1 MATRS
6 CPHCGHTILM
16 VARFC
21 GRCGQSSVPTAGEL
35 GTAEVEGAPST
46 IEPLEAPRLAE
57 GVIHEEA
64 TRANWRP
71 DPEILAAAAG
81 PKPSH
86 VPLQGSAPV
95 HAAPLPAAGEPPR
108 VLLKTALG
116 MPAPTL
122 DAPPNAPAYDPLAE
136 DTATDGGAE
145 HRAAAMMKAQNQA
158 AFAQVSSNATLP
170 LNPPPA
176 LTPPPPALAPVAPAA
191 AAPAQPP
198 PAAQPEGGRSLMKTA
213 LMPMHAPPPQEA
225 PAMHAQVAAAPGF
238 PAPQAAQ
245 APQAPVGAQQ
255 PEVLAPT
262 AAPPLRTMLGVAMPG
277 IAPVHATPEEPPK
290 RVAALGTLL
299 GVAAPGIAPSSPPP
313 AGSSAPPGG
322 PGAPGSEPVL
332 GARSNRTLLG
342 VSGPPKGNRA
352 PAIDPHAPGVLT
364 AAFKIPTV
372 LPAPAPPPSIELPEA
387 PELGQKKGFPVAPVV
402 GGAALLLAVGGAAL
416 FFTLKSGP
424 PLTAQGRVDET
435 GKEALAIHCPSCPD
449 GTKLSLGQAS
459 VDVKAGEAL
468 LPLAEPLAL
477 GANEFQVTVK
487 KPSGRDDTVKLSV
500 PVSYRVRAD
509 LASLGADP
517 PAIVVHAEAIAGAKV
532 EVGGQPVPIPP
543 AGGKGDLTFPLGD
556 ETVGP
561 SDDSKLVER
570 SLPFKVTLP
579 DRAETGALPVR
590 ARVVPLHLDAP
601 GTRAVVAQGPC
612 KITGQTVVG
621 GKLFVN
627 GKEVTLGSR
636 GEFQAEEPCAAPGA
650 YKVEVIAKMQGLASR
665 KASFTIT
672 RVPSL
677 EAEAKAWDT
686 RGLVAFADIPK
697 PESVGKP
704 TEVEGEVVEARSV
717 NGLTV
722 GIVDNRRGCKSA
734 CLVRVLYGG
743 PEGLQKGQTVKVY
756 GYPTRVVTA
765 DGRTV
770 PEIDSAFVLGERK
783 PR

>member
-1 MATRS
+1 
-6 CPHCGHTILM
+6 M

-21 GRCGQSSVPTAGEL
+21 GRCGQSSAPTAGEL
-35 GTAEVEGAPST
+35 GAAEVEGAPST

-81 PKPSH
+81 PQPSH
-86 VPLQGSAPV
+86 VPLQGIAPV
-95 HAAPLPAAGEPPR
+95 MAAPLPAAGEPPR

-122 DAPPNAPAYDPLAE
+122 DAPPNAYDPLAE

-145 HRAAAMMKAQNQA
+145 HRAASMMQAQNQA

-176 LTPPPPALAPVAPAA
+176 LTPPPPALSPQPALASAPMPAELAPTPFA
-191 AAPAQPP
+191 P
-198 PAAQPEGGRSLMKTA
+198 PAAEGGRSLQKTA
-213 LMPMHAPPPQEA
+213 LMPMHAPA
-225 PAMHAQVAAAPGF
+225 PAAQAPVAPAAAPGF
-238 PAPQAAQ
+238 LAPQG
-245 APQAPVGAQQ
+245 APP

-313 AGSSAPPGG
+313 AGSGAPP
-322 PGAPGSEPVL
+322 APGSEPVL

-364 AAFKIPTV
+364 AAFKIPAV
-372 LPAPAPPPSIELPEA
+372 LPAPAPPPSIDLPEA

-459 VDVKAGEAL
+459 VDVKAGEGL

-487 KPSGRDDTVKLSV
+487 KPNGRDDTVKLSV

-532 EVGGQPVPIPP
+532 EVGGQPVPLPP

-556 ETVGP
+556 ETAGP

-570 SLPFKVTLP
+570 SLPFKVTLA
-579 DRAETGALPVR
+579 DRTETGALPVR

-627 GKEVTLGSR
+627 GKELTLGSR

-650 YKVEVIAKMQGLASR
+650 FKVEVTAKMQGLASR

-677 EAEAKAWDT
+677 EAEAKAWDA

-697 PESVGKP
+697 PESVGKR

-770 PEIDSAFVLGERK
+770 PEVDAAFVLGERK

>member
-1 MATRS
+1 
-6 CPHCGHTILM
+6 M

-21 GRCGQSSVPTAGEL
+21 GRCGQSSAPTEAGEL
-35 GTAEVEGAPST
+35 GTGRRTQTPAPF
-46 IEPLEAPRLAE
+46 EPRLAE
-57 GVIHEEA
+57 GVMHEEA

-71 DPEILAAAAG
+71 DPEILAAA
-81 PKPSH
+81 
-86 VPLQGSAPV
+86 SAPA
-95 HAAPLPAAGEPPR
+95 HAAPLPAAG
-108 VLLKTALG
+108 
-116 MPAPTL
+116 
-122 DAPPNAPAYDPLAE
+122 APARSVQKTSLGIATPLVLAE
-136 DTATDGGAE
+136 DTATDGGAA
-145 HRAAAMMKAQNQA
+145 HRAAAMMMAESQA
-158 AFAQVSSNATLP
+158 AFAQVNSNATLP

-176 LTPPPPALAPVAPAA
+176 LTPAPPPPAE
-191 AAPAQPP
+191 AAPAPFADAP
-198 PAAQPEGGRSLMKTA
+198 GRSLQKTA
-213 LMPMHAPPPQEA
+213 MMPMHAPMQPA
-225 PAMHAQVAAAPGF
+225 PAPADANVPQAGTPGF
-238 PAPQAAQ
+238 PPPQGPPALLAQPAPSPAPQ
-245 APQAPVGAQQ
+245 PGA
-255 PEVLAPT
+255 LAPS

-277 IAPVHATPEEPPK
+277 IAPVHASEEPPK
-290 RVAALGTLL
+290 RVAALGTLI
-299 GVAAPGIAPSSPPP
+299 GVAAPGIAPTGAGSSPPG
-313 AGSSAPPGG
+313 AGASSAPP
-322 PGAPGSEPVL
+322 AAEAVI
-332 GARSNRTLLG
+332 GARSNRTLVG

-364 AAFKIPTV
+364 AAFKIPAV
-372 LPAPAPPPSIELPEA
+372 LPAPAPPRSITMPDA
-387 PELGQKKGFPVAPVV
+387 PELATKKGFPVAPVV
-402 GGAALLLAVGGAAL
+402 GGAALLLAVGGVAL

-449 GTKLSLGQAS
+449 GTKLSLGAAS
-459 VDVKAGEAL
+459 VDMKAGEGL

-477 GANEFQVTVK
+477 GANAFQVTVQ
-487 KPSGRDDTVKLSV
+487 KPGGREDTVKVSV

-509 LASLGADP
+509 LSSLGADP
-517 PAIVVHAEAIAGAKV
+517 PAILVHAEAIAGAKV
-532 EVGGQPVPIPP
+532 EVGGQAVPIPA
-543 AGGKGDLTFPLGD
+543 AGGKGDLSFPLGD
-556 ETVGP
+556 ETLGP

-601 GTRAVVAQGPC
+601 GTRAVVAQSPC

-636 GEFQAEEPCAAPGA
+636 GEFQTEEPCATPGA
-650 YKVEVIAKMQGLASR
+650 YKVAVVAKMQGLASR
-665 KASFTIT
+665 KATFTLT

-677 EAEAKAWDT
+677 EAEAKAWES
-686 RGLVAFADIPK
+686 RALVAFTDLTK

-704 TEVEGEVVEARSV
+704 TEIEGEVVEARSV

-743 PEGLQKGQTVKVY
+743 PEGLQKGQNVKVY
-756 GYPTRVVTA
+756 GYFTRVVTA

-770 PEIDSAFVLGERK
+770 PEVDSAFVLGERK